1 MHPATCTTRS
11 AIFAALLALMLLAPA
26 TAHAWKPFAH
36 NYTGDQAYADA
47 VDDGSI
53 TVSGHS
59 DPLDSRLVSA
69 LRDWPQF
76 YNAGVIGPDGFPD
89 IVYGQTQIHPV
100 HTGKWLRYVVEQAW
114 AAQSDSRY
122 SGEERAQ
129 ILAFTYG
136 FLTHAAGDMWGH
148 TLVNDFSGGVFP
160 SFKEFVNPE
169 KAKISLRHIVVEGYA
184 GNATPG
190 WDRSQD
196 EDDRGPVCTSPGPP
210 GTNCDD
216 ISDDQT
222 HGIPFDAPHGF
233 IYDTLVDPRVPLPV
247 GTCGDNRND
256 DPLDDDV
263 ADDGCPGQHFSV
275 GSPEPQRGPLLDFF
289 LDLEATVQI
298 KAAEFRFDADH
309 TNCATI
315 DPDCF
320 AVDRH
325 IVVHTVRGDKPIT
338 VDATRCEA
346 TFFCLAD
353 LVDEAG
359 DLVNGLFAGYLEDW
373 VDDIED
379 GLGSWSE
386 FSLGITK
393 ALFDPQARRNAQN
406 EECHTRGPESSL
418 VRANCENGIGAF
430 DTVLFETD
438 DFINDHLLSMLVGPI
453 GTVAGDVRDALEQLS
468 DVLDEIVGPAL
479 NPIRLTIDEV
489 KELIHDMIKDAI
501 RDATGID
508 VEELKDFLTHPTRWM
523 CGDAGVS
530 ITLPGVGTITG
541 AGIFSAAEHARID
554 GLMGLEPDH
563 HEVGT
568 TISTDCSPLEDDA
581 EYDPNEFA
589 AIKNTVTQ
597 AKLLL
602 LDGTRLDQA
611 LGDIL
616 ADGGV
621 IKSPSLVHTYQA
633 GDNVMFTALG
643 TGDPWL
649 ELIDGDHAWR
659 QDGLP
664 RFCNSA
670 TSCSTLPAELASYPR
685 QPTPRDTNPVTGEL
699 LNGGTGRHPIWESC
713 VLRPAFRV
721 LYDDWEN
728 DANVFETNFPDL
740 GDKPSADASDPN
752 APLNTLVAGGTTF
765 TSGGT
770 TYVGADN
777 EFTVT
782 AADDV
787 FTDDFV
793 GLRYRVFLEGTVP
806 GPFVPIDNG
815 DSFSISG
822 PDGLY
827 HVEVQ
832 SEDPCHTFDPT
843 DSLGAGTV
851 LSESFVLDTTGP
863 EIDITSPAP
872 EGVVFDTDDLSSI
885 VFTVVDVGSG
895 VASSSV
901 TLDGAPAT
909 NGQVLDMFFLA
920 PGLHTIVVTATDNL
934 GNISSATR
942 TFQVHATA
950 ESLNNNIDR
959 ACTLGLIKVTLCNA
973 LKAKTKAA
981 LAAHNRGQHAT
992 EHNILRALVHQL
1004 EAKRG
1009 KGVDAATADR
1019 LIAFIQDL
1027 IEEGG

>member
-1 MHPATCTTRS
+1 MHRTRRIRW
-11 AIFAALLALMLLAPA
+11 AIIAVLLLFMLFAPA
-26 TAHAWKPFAH
+26 TAKAWKPFAH

-47 VDDGSI
+47 VDDGSV
-53 TVSGHS
+53 TVGGHS
-59 DPLDSRLVSA
+59 YPLEPRLVSA

-76 YNAGVIGPDGFPD
+76 YNAGVVGPDGFPD
-89 IVYGQTQIHPV
+89 IAYGQSQIHPV
-100 HTGKWLRYVVEQAW
+100 HTGKWLRYLVDRAW
-114 AAQSDSRY
+114 AAQTDSGY
-122 SGEERAQ
+122 SGDEQAQ

-148 TLVNDFSGGVFP
+148 TLVNDFAGGVFP
-160 SFKEFVNPE
+160 SFKEFINPD
-169 KAKISLRHIVVEGYA
+169 KAKIALGHIVAEGYA

-190 WDRSQD
+190 WDRSTD
-196 EDDRGPVCTSPGPP
+196 EDDRAEVCTPPDPP
-210 GTNCDD
+210 GTNCNDV
-216 ISDDQT
+216 SDDQT

-233 IYDTLVDPRVPLPV
+233 IYNTLVDPRVPLPV
-247 GTCGDNRND
+247 GTCDDGHND
-256 DPLDDDV
+256 DPWEDAV
-263 ADDGCPGQHFSV
+263 ADDGCPGQRFTV

-298 KAAEFRFDADH
+298 KAADYRFDADH

-320 AVDRH
+320 AADQQ
-325 IVVHTVRGDKPIT
+325 IVVHTVRGDMTIA
-338 VDATRCEA
+338 VDATRCDA
-346 TFFCLAD
+346 TFFCVGD
-353 LVDEAG
+353 PVDAAV
-359 DLVNGLFAGYLEDW
+359 DLVNGLIAGYLEAW

-379 GLGSWSE
+379 GLRDWNELG
-386 FSLGITK
+386 LGITK
-393 ALFDPQARRNAQN
+393 GLFDPQTRRDAQN
-406 EECHTRGPESSL
+406 DECHTRGPESSL

-430 DTVLFETD
+430 DAILFATD
-438 DFINDHLLSMLVGPI
+438 DYINDHMLSMLGLPDAVGPI
-453 GTVAGDVRDALEQLS
+453 REALEELS
-468 DVLDEIVGPAL
+468 DLLDEIVGPAL
-479 NPIRLTIDEV
+479 NPFRLAIDEL
-489 KELIHDMIKDAI
+489 KEVIHDMIKDAI

-508 VEELKDFLTHPTRWM
+508 VEELKGFLTHPTRWM

-530 ITLPGVGTITG
+530 ITLPSVGTITG
-541 AGIFSAAEHARID
+541 AGLFSAPEHARLDAI
-554 GLMGLEPDH
+554 MGLESDH

-568 TISTDCSPLEDDA
+568 TISTDCSPLEDDT

-589 AIKNTVTQ
+589 AIKNTITDS
-597 AKLLL
+597 KLLL
-602 LDGTRLDQA
+602 LDGTLLDQA
-611 LGDIL
+611 LGDVL

-633 GDNVMFTALG
+633 SDNVMFTALG
-643 TGDPWL
+643 TANPWL

-670 TSCSTLPAELASYPR
+670 TSCSSLPAELASYPR

-713 VLRPAFRV
+713 VLRPAFRG

-728 DANVFETNFPDL
+728 DANPGETNFPDL
-740 GDKPSADASDPN
+740 GDTPSVDASDPD
-752 APLNTLVAGGTTF
+752 APITTLVAGGTTF
-765 TSGGT
+765 VSGGT
-770 TYVGADN
+770 TFIGADN

-782 AADDV
+782 ATDDV

-793 GLRYRVFLEGTVP
+793 GLRYRVFLDGTTA
-806 GPFVPIDNG
+806 GPFVTIDSS

-827 HVEVQ
+827 HIELQ
-832 SEDPCHTFDPT
+832 AEDPCHTFDPT
-843 DSLGAGTV
+843 DSLSAGTV

-872 EGVVFDTDDLSSI
+872 EGVVFDTDDASTIAYS
-885 VFTVVDVGSG
+885 VSDAGGSG

-934 GNISSATR
+934 GNTSSATR
-942 TFQVHATA
+942 TFEVHATA

-959 ACTLGLIKVTLCNA
+959 ACNLGLIKATLCNA

-992 EHNILRALVHQL
+992 EHNILRALIHQL

-1027 IEEGG
+1027 IARGA